1 MPKITRIYCNQLICS
16 NKKWRKCRNS
26 AHNNSKCHKHYKPS
40 FSPNSEVGQCCFCQ
54 GECNPCSQSCGRCAR
69 DMTMQMLG
77 WK

>member
-1 MPKITRIYCNQLICS
+1 MPKITRNRCSKLIYS
-16 NKKWRKCRNS
+16 SKKWRKCKNTI
-26 AHNNSKCHKHYKPS
+26 HQDGKCRKHYLPYI
-40 FSPNSEVGQCCFCQ
+40 PEIGRCCFCQ